1 MYTNNNKSYKR
12 EPNLGQM
19 ESSCFLFGPRMTGK
33 TSLLCKLKTDAYYN
47 LLDPELELRL
57 RTRPSEFWEEISSLK
72 SGAKVIVDEVQ
83 RIPVLLDYVQMGID
97 QKNIQF
103 FLSGSSSRK
112 LKRGYAN
119 LLGGRALCMY
129 LHPLT
134 SYELG
139 KDFNIQNILRFG
151 SLPLMASMLAQGKL
165 PTVKQQLKSYVITY
179 IKEEIQ
185 AEALVRHLNSFHR
198 FLSIASVCNGQ
209 MIEFANISRE
219 CEVPAS
225 TVKEYYSILEDT
237 LIGHFIWPFHRS
249 ERKKARPKFYFFDCG
264 VIRALQSRVTDQ
276 PTPEEVGVLFETWVA
291 NELIR
296 IRDYLGYEH
305 QISLW
310 RQGRWEIDFIIES
323 SKGPLLAIECKSRKF
338 VKNQHAI
345 KAFQKCFPKV
355 PLVICSLKDQRTRKL
370 GDGIWIEHYTKTIQR
385 YRKLCPPLIF

>member
-1 MYTNNNKSYKR
+1 MHTNNNKTYQR
-12 EPNLGQM
+12 ELSLNQV

-33 TSLLCKLKTDAYYN
+33 TSLLLKGKTDAYYN

-57 RTRPSEFWEEISSLK
+57 RTRPYEFWEEISCFK
-72 SGAKVIVDEVQ
+72 PGTKVIVDEIQ

-103 FLSGSSSRK
+103 LLSGSSARK
-112 LKRGYAN
+112 LKRGHAN

-134 SYELG
+134 YRELG
-139 KDFNIQNILRFG
+139 RDFDIQNTLRFG
-151 SLPLMASMLAQGKL
+151 SLPLMASLLAQRKFQ
-165 PTVKQQLKSYVITY
+165 TVKEHLKSYVITY

-185 AEALVRHLNSFHR
+185 AEALVRHLNNFHR
-198 FLSIASVCNGQ
+198 FLNVASACNGQ

-219 CEVPAS
+219 CEVPVS
-225 TVKEYYSILEDT
+225 TVKEHYSILEDT
-237 LIGHFIWPFHRS
+237 LIGRFVWPFHRS
-249 ERKKARPKFYFFDCG
+249 QRKKARPKFYFFDCG
-264 VIRALQSRVTDQ
+264 VIRALQSRITDQ
-276 PTPEEVGVLFETWVA
+276 PTPEEIGVLFETWVA

-310 RQGRWEIDFIIES
+310 RHGRWEIDFVIES
-323 SKGPLLAIECKSRKF
+323 SKGPLLAIECKSGKF

-345 KAFQKCFPKV
+345 NAFQKYFPNV
-355 PLVICSLKDQRTRKL
+355 PLVICSLKDQRTRKI
-370 GDGIWIEHYTKTIQR
+370 GERVWIEHYTKTIQR
-385 YRKLCPPLIF
+385 YRKLCLH